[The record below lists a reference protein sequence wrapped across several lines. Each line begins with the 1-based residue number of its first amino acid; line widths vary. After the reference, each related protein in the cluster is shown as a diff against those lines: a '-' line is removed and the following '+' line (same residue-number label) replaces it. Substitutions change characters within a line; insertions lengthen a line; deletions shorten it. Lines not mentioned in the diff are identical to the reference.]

1 MCIRDSFK
9 IGSGSLSVNALFT
22 EGAVVESLSP
32 IVTNFAMSNVLLYIY
47 SGAAHK
53 RHTLLGS

>member
-1 MCIRDSFK
+1 MLFR
-9 IGSGSLSVNALFT
+9 SLSVNALFT